1 MEKMVAGFI
10 VAPMWNEFLNE
21 AFKDLPRE
29 EFEKPKKI
37 KGNKPFLTD
46 QWLGGRTYLT
56 DKISGKLATE
66 FTPPELVEEKV
77 LTEIHSIL
85 YWLDKNNPSGGKP
98 TNPENDP
105 QFRMWEIPVRRWA
118 ESANIKDQTEADIP
132 KETDDVHKPE
142 YAPVLQIESPK
153 PTSDVGF
160 GDEITIKFSAQ
171 SKFGLGQADL
181 FFNNNY
187 LGSLSQELYI
197 FTFKPSNFGPAIS
210 DSEIKIIAYDKNEE

>member
-1 MEKMVAGFI
+1 MVAGFI

-56 DKISGKLATE
+56 DKIPENWRPNS
-66 FTPPELVEEKV
+66 TPPELVEEKV

-118 ESANIKDQTEADIP
+118 ESANIKTKP
-132 KETDDVHKPE
+132 KP
-142 YAPVLQIESPK
+142 ISPK
-153 PTSDVGF
+153 KPTMS
-160 GDEITIKFSAQ
+160 ISQNTLRFS
-171 SKFGLGQADL
+171 K
-181 FFNNNY
+181 
-187 LGSLSQELYI
+187 
-197 FTFKPSNFGPAIS
+197 
-210 DSEIKIIAYDKNEE
+210 